1 MQVEPAAGP
10 TPGVGIG
17 FAYTTQ
23 SLLRLP
29 AADPLV
35 SLALTDRLASD
46 VAAPAPTGS
55 AVLSSRGRCLA
66 VDAAFCALLGRD
78 ADSLV
83 GTRAHAAL
91 FPDSADAFENVLQ
104 RLASDAG
111 ARGSFEVAAS
121 LDGRPALRL
130 HWQGL
135 PCIPG
140 TEPQWLLQA
149 QHAAEASRIDNT
161 AAAQASTAAPAS
173 VLATYT
179 AGTQAADTQTVEDLR
194 QQLDL
199 LCYGISHDLR
209 APLRA
214 SAGYSRHLQRT
225 QPERLDEDAQGQL
238 ARIQAAALSAGGLI
252 DALLELSRAST
263 QAFDMAPVDASM
275 LAEWVG
281 AELRD
286 GEPARDAVIEVA
298 PGLEVIGDEHYLKQ
312 LLAKLMHNAWKFSAS
327 GERVRIQVS
336 GERAGDRLALAIRD
350 HGIGFDNRYADRMF
364 APFQRLH
371 SAEQG
376 GGNGLGL
383 AVAQRIAERHGG
395 KVWARSERDAGS
407 TFFVDL
413 PAGTL

>member
-1 MQVEPAAGP
+1 
-10 TPGVGIG
+10 
-17 FAYTTQ
+17 
-23 SLLRLP
+23 
-29 AADPLV
+29 V
-35 SLALTDRLASD
+35 SLALTDRPVPE
-46 VAAPAPTGS
+46 VAAPASTGS
-55 AVLSSRGRCLA
+55 AVLSSRGRWLA

-91 FPDSADAFENVLQ
+91 FPDSADAFEHVLQ
-104 RLASDAG
+104 RLATDAG
-111 ARGSFEVAAS
+111 ARGHFEVAAG

-130 HWQGL
+130 QWQAL
-135 PCIPG
+135 PCIAG

-149 QHAAEASRIDNT
+149 QPYDAEASHGDN
-161 AAAQASTAAPAS
+161 AWAAQASTAVPAS
-173 VLATYT
+173 G
-179 AGTQAADTQTVEDLR
+179 AGRQTDDVRSVDTQSADTQTIETLR

-199 LCYGISHDLR
+199 LSYGISHDLR

-214 SAGYSRHLQRT
+214 IAGFSRHLQRT
-225 QPERLDEDAQGQL
+225 QAERMDEDGRAQL

>member
-1 MQVEPAAGP
+1 M
-10 TPGVGIG
+10 
-17 FAYTTQ
+17 
-23 SLLRLP
+23 
-29 AADPLV
+29 
-35 SLALTDRLASD
+35 SLALTDRLAPD

-55 AVLSSRGRCLA
+55 AVLSSRGRWLA
-66 VDAAFCALLGRD
+66 VDAAFCKLLGRD

-91 FPDSADAFENVLQ
+91 FPDRADAFEHVLQ
-104 RLASDAG
+104 RLATDNA
-111 ARGSFEVAAS
+111 ARGGFEVAAG

-130 HWQGL
+130 HWQAL
-135 PCIPG
+135 PRIAG

-149 QHAAEASRIDNT
+149 QPYDAG
-161 AAAQASTAAPAS
+161 AAQASTAAQDAALGRRPDDAQS
-173 VLATYT
+173 VDTPS
-179 AGTQAADTQTVEDLR
+179 ADTQTIEALR

-199 LCYGISHDLR
+199 LSYGISHDLR

-214 SAGYSRHLQRT
+214 IAGFSRHLQRS
-225 QPERLDEDAQGQL
+225 QAERMDEDGRGQL
-238 ARIQAAALSAGGLI
+238 ARIQAAAISAGGLI

-312 LLAKLMHNAWKFSAS
+312 LLARLMHNAWKFSPRGERVHIEVS
-327 GERVRIQVS
+327 GERV
-336 GERAGDRLALAIRD
+336 GDRIALAIRD